1 MDDWEIWEKPDE
13 VRLSL
18 RERLV
23 LARIEAGL
31 RQDRRFAH
39 RMGRTRRM
47 GWRGRMR
54 RMGRTRRGGRTRRTG
69 RARRE
74 VWLPAAVLL
83 LTVASVFVAVMGIRT
98 SDPALLWCFALLWPL
113 TLLQA
118 FRLLCRAARARSG
131 HGSRLTPWL

>member
-31 RQDRRFAH
+31 RQDRRFA
-39 RMGRTRRM
+39 
-47 GWRGRMR
+47 R
-54 RMGRTRRGGRTRRTG
+54 RMGRTRRRARTGRTG
-69 RARRE
+69 RARRG

-118 FRLLCRAARARSG
+118 FRLLCRASRVRSG
-131 HGSRLTPWL
+131 HGSRATPWL